1 MKISAEFLSTVKDG
15 PSEAIIEIYGEMET
29 RAQSQEWS
37 TDDHEFFIEAYAL
50 LSGMLQESLL
60 PDLDLPAD
68 PVINGDIERDCSNIY
83 GFYGHVAEQC
93 RRLEIKARLARLQ
106 RSMTATIGA
115 GFGYEFSQGD
125 LDRVQHLVNELR
137 ELISASDKFEEKH
150 QRRLLMRL
158 EKLQA
163 ELHKRMSD
171 LDHLWGL
178 IGDAGVAFG
187 KLGKDAKPIVDRV
200 REITTITWR
209 TQARTEELPSDAP
222 IPQLED
228 HSGDTSSED

>member
-1 MKISAEFLSTVKDG
+1 MKIDAAFLAKVKDA
-15 PSEAIIEIYGEMET
+15 PVEAIIEIYDDMDARG
-29 RAQSQEWS
+29 RGDWS
-37 TDDHEFFIEAYAL
+37 ADDHKFMIEAYAL

-60 PDLDLPAD
+60 PDLDLPAE
-68 PVINGDIERDCSNIY
+68 PVVTGDIAMDCSNIF
-83 GFYGHVAEQC
+83 GFYGHVAELC

-106 RSMTATIGA
+106 RSMIATIGA
-115 GFGYEFSQGD
+115 GFAYEFSQGD

-137 ELISASDKFEEKH
+137 ELISASDNFEEKH

-158 EKLQA
+158 EKLQT

-178 IGDAGVAFG
+178 VGDAGVALG
-187 KLGKDAKPIVDRV
+187 KLGKDAKPIIDRV

-209 TQARTEELPSDAP
+209 TQARSEELPSDAP

-228 HSGDTSSED
+228 QSDDTSSED

>member
-1 MKISAEFLSTVKDG
+1 MRIDTEFLAKVKDA
-15 PSEAIIEIYGEMET
+15 PVEAIIEIYDDMDARYQAGDWN
-29 RAQSQEWS
+29 A
-37 TDDHEFFIEAYAL
+37 DDHEFLIESYAL
-50 LSGMLQESLL
+50 LLGMLQESLL
-60 PDLDLPAD
+60 PYLDLPAD
-68 PVINGDIERDCSNIY
+68 PVVTGDIANDCSNIFSFF
-83 GFYGHVAEQC
+83 GSAAERC
-93 RRLEIKARLARLQ
+93 RQLEVKARLARLQ
-106 RSMTATIGA
+106 RSMTAKIGA
-115 GFGYEFSQGD
+115 GFAYEFSQGD

-158 EKLQA
+158 ERLQT

-178 IGDAGVAFG
+178 VGDAGVALG
-187 KLGKDAKPIVDRV
+187 KLGKEAKPIIDRV

-222 IPQLED
+222 VPQLED
-228 HSGDTSSED
+228 RSSDTSPEN